1 MICVFISG
9 FFLNMHLLQV
19 HPNLLHRPYRHA
31 RQTEWN
37 QALKARCSTAQGGGR
52 EAAVTLGWHEKDTS
66 PVRAAQSASP
76 LQGLI

>member
-37 QALKARCSTAQGGGR
+37 QALKARCSTAQGDR
-52 EAAVTLGWHEKDTS
+52 ASEASSGTLGY
-66 PVRAAQSASP
+66 
-76 LQGLI
+76 G